1 MSLLET
7 LQGFM
12 GRFTSS
18 GDTGSRAATKASRG
32 DGVMGIDIG
41 SSSIKVVEL
50 KKERGAIALS
60 TYGEL
65 ALGPRIGK
73 SPGATV
79 PLDPDQIATAL
90 TELMREAHID
100 SRAAVITIQS
110 SASLLF
116 TMQLPLS
123 AESSLADIIP
133 NEARKYIPVPISDV
147 TLNWSIIPQHVTE
160 SFTSHDGSEIPNES
174 ITVLVAAIRNDAL
187 GGYKNI
193 SAQAEIK
200 PLHYEMEIFSGL
212 RATLHNELSPIAV
225 IDCGASQTRVAIV
238 QYGMVMKYH
247 SINKGGFFLTDS
259 ITRSLGITFDRA
271 EEIKRAE
278 GLSVEKSQ
286 HPEIRKILQSQIDT
300 LLAEV
305 KMSIFEFEKEYH
317 TALDSVYL
325 IGGGAALPGFSDYMA
340 TSLGFPVKIGHPF
353 DKVQNPDFLDPVL
366 DQVGPSFAIACG
378 AALYALE

>member
-18 GDTGSRAATKASRG
+18 GGTSSRASSRG
-32 DGVMGIDIG
+32 GVIGVDIG
-41 SSSIKVVEL
+41 SSSIKIVEL

-73 SPGATV
+73 SAGATV
-79 PLDPDQIATAL
+79 PLDPDQIASAL
-90 TELMREAHID
+90 IELMREAHIE
-100 SRAAVITIQS
+100 SRSAVITIQS

-116 TMQLPLS
+116 TMQLPVS

-133 NEARKYIPVPISDV
+133 NEARKYIPVPMSDV
-147 TLNWSIIPQHVTE
+147 TLNWSVIPVHVTD
-160 SFTSHDGSEIPNES
+160 SFTPHDGQEIARES
-174 ITVLVAAIRNDAL
+174 ITILVAAIRNDAL
-187 GGYKNI
+187 GGYKNM

-238 QYGMVMKYH
+238 QYGTVMKYH
-247 SINKGGFFLTDS
+247 SINKGGSFLTES
-259 ITRSLGITFDRA
+259 IVRSLSIAFDRA
-271 EEIKRAE
+271 EEIKRSE
-278 GLSVEKSQ
+278 GLLVQKVQ
-286 HPEIRKILQSQIDT
+286 HPEAQKILQSQIDT
-300 LLAEV
+300 LLAEI

-325 IGGGAALPGFSDYMA
+325 IGGGAMLPGFSEYVA
-340 TSLGFPVKIGHPF
+340 TALGISVKIGHPF

-366 DQVGPSFAIACG
+366 DHVGPSFAIACG